1 MTDIPRTDTEQLLT
15 KLGTVSDL
23 VELDAFRDGLKMDRR
38 EPPSEV
44 IHAIARKR
52 VELAR
57 WK

>member
-1 MTDIPRTDTEQLLT
+1 MTDTPRTDTEQLLT

-44 IHAIARKR
+44 IYAIARKR